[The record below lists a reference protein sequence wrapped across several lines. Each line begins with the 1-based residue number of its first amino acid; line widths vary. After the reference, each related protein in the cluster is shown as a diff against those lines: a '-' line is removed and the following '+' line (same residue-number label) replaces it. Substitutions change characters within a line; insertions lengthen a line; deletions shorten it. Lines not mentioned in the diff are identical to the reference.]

1 MSVCT
6 VINCVDGRVQLPVI
20 GYLQQRFSVDTVDC
34 ITETAP
40 ARIFDK
46 VADLTVLNSIFNRL
60 NYSLQH
66 HDSRSIAICAHAG
79 CDGNTADAATQ
90 QRQLRRAVIFLK
102 ESYRDKDVIG
112 LWVDDNLDVSEI
124 AS

>member
-6 VINCVDGRVQLPVI
+6 AINCVDGRVQLPVI
-20 GYLQQRFSVDTVDC
+20 RFLQQRFGTDFVDC

-40 ARIFDK
+40 VRIFDK

-66 HDSRSIAICAHAG
+66 HDSRSMAICAHAG
-79 CDGNTADAATQ
+79 CDANTVDAATQ

-112 LWVDDNLDVSEI
+112 LWVDDNLEVSEI
-124 AS
+124 TS